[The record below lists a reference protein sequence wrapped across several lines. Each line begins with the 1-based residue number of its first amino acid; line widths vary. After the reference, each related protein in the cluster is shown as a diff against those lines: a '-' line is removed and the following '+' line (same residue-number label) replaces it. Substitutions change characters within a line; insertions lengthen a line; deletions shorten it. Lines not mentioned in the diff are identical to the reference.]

1 MVRPN
6 ETTIFCKR
14 SIMKFTHNI
23 KSKRK
28 YTTPTIKL
36 IEVEA
41 DRLLQDVS
49 GTGTGEN
56 PRPEPGGGGG
66 ESGNSRA
73 KSFAGFD
80 FSIEF
85 EAEDY

>member
-1 MVRPN
+1 
-6 ETTIFCKR
+6 
-14 SIMKFTHNI
+14 MKITHNI

-41 DRLLQDVS
+41 DGLLQGVS
-49 GTGTGEN
+49 GTVTGGN
-56 PRPEPGGGGG
+56 PKPEP
-66 ESGNSRA
+66 EIGNSRA